1 MDSQLRP
8 LYPTSDFA
16 DAFAITL
23 PPSATRD
30 IVKLA
35 QALLDSPAP
44 FLQHLMK
51 LRDAGVRIFGVKT
64 SRQIREELDRE
75 DCDRINFF
83 RVRSVSKRELILGED
98 DKHLDFR
105 ASVLLRPCE
114 GGAGDEIVATSVA
127 HSHNL
132 FGRSYLALVCPF
144 HRMIVRSNLRRAA
157 KGEWQEPV
165 NAARRGSKTN
175 PLP

>member
-1 MDSQLRP
+1 MDSQLLP

-23 PPSATRD
+23 PACATRD

-35 QALLDSPAP
+35 RALLDRPAP

-64 SRQIREELDRE
+64 SRQIREELVRE

-83 RVRSVSKRELILGED
+83 RVLSVSEKELIMGED

-105 ASVLLRPCE
+105 VSVLLRPRE
-114 GGAGDEIVATSVA
+114 GGTGDEIVATTVA

-132 FGRSYLALVCPF
+132 LGRGYLALVGPF
-144 HRMIVRSNLRRAA
+144 HRIIVRSNLRRAA
-157 KGEWQEPV
+157 KRKWQQR
-165 NAARRGSKTN
+165 AAG
-175 PLP
+175 